1 MLILPVHLEGDI
13 LRKRR
18 GGLSLMR
25 KESFSSAKIFWP
37 KLSRE
42 EVLRLLAERLPE
54 LQQKLPLVLVILF
67 GSYAKGNYTA
77 GSDVDLLVVYRGNP
91 RRDAYEIVWKT
102 LRIPNLEPHVYAEEE
117 YLALKET
124 LERMTKGG
132 IVLYSGGSL

>member
-25 KESFSSAKIFWP
+25 KESFGSAKIFWP

-42 EVLRLLAERLPE
+42 ELLRLLAERLPE
-54 LQQKLPLVLVILF
+54 LEQKLPLVLVILF

-91 RRDAYEIVWKT
+91 RPDAYEIVWKT

-117 YLALKET
+117 YRALQET
-124 LERMTKGG
+124 LGRMTEGG
-132 IVLYSGGSL
+132 IVLFPA